1 MAGTG
6 KERFCHYGKPAGHYV
21 VDEGGWIFRLD
32 RRSGTKRAMC
42 PACQAVRKL
51 PREVL
56 DRMTQEERDAR
67 RETSRAIQRESVER
81 KK

>member
-6 KERFCHYGKPAGHYV
+6 KERFCPYGKPAGHFV
-21 VDEGGWIFRLD
+21 VDTGGWIFRIHGK
-32 RRSGTKRAMC
+32 SMTKRAMC

-51 PREVL
+51 PKAVL
-56 DRMTQEERDAR
+56 DRMTEEERAER
-67 RETSRAIQRESVER
+67 REMARGVQRESMER